1 MVDRER
7 DARNIGRT
15 LMNRSLFFAV
25 SVVGSLLFAGC
36 SQGAGD
42 SCDGSGFICQEDVLA
57 LECRSGTWR
66 EVPCRGPLGCRET
79 DDAVRCDTSNN
90 RAGDACASSAEGKGV
105 CRADGR
111 AVLECREGVLVETAS
126 CSSCKVE
133 GDEVTC
139 QP

>member
-7 DARNIGRT
+7 DARNIGRKP
-15 LMNRSLFFAV
+15 MNRSLLAAV

-36 SQGAGD
+36 GQSAGD

-57 LECRSGTWR
+57 LECRNGTWR

-79 DDAVRCDTSNN
+79 DDDVRCDTSNN

-105 CRADGR
+105 CRSDGL
-111 AVLECREGVLVETAS
+111 AILECRQGVLEETAS
-126 CSSCKVE
+126 CSACTVSGGNVS
-133 GDEVTC
+133 C